1 MAKRALV
8 LVYPQNEENEIAIPV
23 AILRRG
29 GVEVTLAGPT
39 TEPVVGSRGMLTVP
53 EMALCDAMK
62 MAPYD
67 VVLLAGGARGWQ
79 ALSKDQ
85 NVGIVLREQEKAGRL
100 IAAICTSPIAMKA
113 HGIMFGR
120 RLTSYPSAEDVVREG
135 DKYIYKYDDVVVDG
149 NLITSKGNYT
159 TFHFGLRV
167 LEYITT
173 RQIAD
178 EAAKEMLVA
187 Y

>member
-8 LVYPQNEENEIAIPV
+8 LLYPQNEENEIAIPV

-29 GVEVTLAGPT
+29 GVEVTIAGPSK
-39 TEPVVGSRGMLTVP
+39 EPVVGSRGMLTVP
-53 EMALCDAMK
+53 EAALCDAMK
-62 MAPYD
+62 KGPYD
-67 VVLLAGGARGWQ
+67 VVLLAGGRYGWQ
-79 ALSKDQ
+79 SLSADKD
-85 NVGIVLREQEKAGRL
+85 VGTVLREQEKAGRL

-120 RLTSYPSAEDVVREG
+120 RLTSYPTAESMVREG
-135 DKYIYKYDDVVVDG
+135 DKYIYKHDDVVVDG

-167 LEYITT
+167 LEYITDSAT
-173 RQIAD
+173 TA
-178 EAAKEMLVA
+178 EVATEMLVA
-187 Y
+187 H